1 MASVI
6 ACGVNVE
13 GGIRVVNFVM
23 DFDVV
28 VNVPLA
34 RAVNRYGLCKG
45 PSWSCEPGAYIAL
58 ASESTDGKSGQL
70 ESSISSDAPIFT
82 VQEFPVGREFVHHSK
97 GRLYVVSNG
106 ARDVQP
112 RPIGLAGKVEDDG
125 CVVLEDK
132 MKMAHGDMAGSDC
145 LNVNNLTLA
154 VGLQRPG

>member
-106 ARDVQP
+106 TGDVQT
-112 RPIGLAGKVEDDG
+112 RPIGLTGKVEDDG
-125 CVVLEDK
+125 SIVLEDK
-132 MKMAHGDMAGSDC
+132 VKMAHSNVARGNG
-145 LNVNNLTLA
+145 LNVNDLIVS
-154 VGLQRPG
+154 VGLQGPC